1 MELVKYSRCFFTGLF
16 CLLTAC
22 QKSSPR
28 YWNEYYIDREREKQA
43 DRTVYREAS
52 CPALK
57 TCYSECAES
66 RWVRNTD
73 SRGRAV
79 VRNTFRDGTKGSF
92 WNPETL
98 TECERKCRT
107 EIFCTDKE

>member
-1 MELVKYSRCFFTGLF
+1 MQ
-16 CLLTAC
+16 LLINRMISLILILLPAAC

-28 YWNEYYIDREREKQA
+28 YWNEYYAEREREKQA
-43 DRTVYREAS
+43 DRTAYREVS

-73 SRGRAV
+73 SRGRGV
-79 VRNTFRDGTKGSF
+79 VRNTFRDGTKG
-92 WNPETL
+92 PETL
-98 TECERKCRT
+98 TECEKKCRT
-107 EIFCTDKE
+107 EIFCTDKD